1 MRFYRC
7 YFLSAANAIKDVA
20 EFASRDDSAALDHAR
35 LLFEAQQSYRGFELW
50 QGGRRIHTEL
60 ASLVQDTQ
68 PVPTRRE

>member
-20 EFASRDDSAALDHAR
+20 EFESRDDAAALALGR
-35 LLFEAQQSYRGFELW
+35 RLFEAQSAYRGFELW

-60 ASLVQDTQ
+60 SGQTQD
-68 PVPTRRE
+68 VPGDTAPRE